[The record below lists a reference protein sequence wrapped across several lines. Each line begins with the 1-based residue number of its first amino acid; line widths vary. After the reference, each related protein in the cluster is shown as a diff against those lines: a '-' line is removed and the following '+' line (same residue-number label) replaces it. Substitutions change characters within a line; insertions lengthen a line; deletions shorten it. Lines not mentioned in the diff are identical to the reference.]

1 MVQKILVVDDE
12 PDIVELVA
20 FNLQAEGYE
29 VITAANGLDALNA
42 ARSSLPDLII
52 LDLMLPE
59 LDGLSVCEILR
70 RLPSTAPIPV
80 IMLTA
85 WKGELSRIVGLD
97 TGAEDYITK
106 PFSPRDLVGRVKDAL
121 RARGQKTV
129 VNGEAEAEP
138 GSEPLP
144 RRSAGRG

>member
-1 MVQKILVVDDE
+1 MAQKILVVDDE

-20 FNLQAEGYE
+20 FNLEAEGYE
-29 VITAANGLDALNA
+29 VLTASNGLEALNS
-42 ARSSLPDLII
+42 ARADLPDLII

-85 WKGELSRIVGLD
+85 WKGELSRIIGLD

-106 PFSPRDLVGRVKDAL
+106 PFSPRDLVARVNQAL
-121 RARGQKTV
+121 RARSEKNV
-129 VNGEAEAEP
+129 VNGETEP
-138 GSEPLP
+138 ESEPLP

>member
-1 MVQKILVVDDE
+1 MAQKILVVDDE

-20 FNLQAEGYE
+20 FNLEAEGYE
-29 VITAANGLDALNA
+29 VITATNGLEALNA
-42 ARSSLPDLII
+42 ARSSLPDLIV

-85 WKGELSRIVGLD
+85 WKGELSRIIGLD

-106 PFSPRDLVGRVKDAL
+106 PFSPRDLVARVNHAL
-121 RARGQKTV
+121 RTRADKTAI
-129 VNGEAEAEP
+129 NGDSEPEP
-138 GSEPLP
+138 GSLP
-144 RRSAGRG
+144 RRSASRG